1 VIAPPGC
8 GKTELLAHRANH
20 LIEALEPHQKILA
33 LTFSNKAKSNL
44 AGRLTDL
51 LGGER
56 IRRYVSVH
64 NFHGHAAEIVRAHG
78 QTLGLSTDFQMP
90 HKRATADA
98 IAPYLDGLSD
108 QDAGDLSSRIEN
120 DLRVAKQGPWDD
132 AEVLQALTRDGL
144 VQSVEI
150 ERARQSMG
158 QLHYDDL
165 LRHAQRLIRIPKV
178 AALYRTHYAAV
189 LVDEFQDLSLQ
200 HLDIALRSCDRRT
213 FVGDP
218 LQGIYSWSGA
228 RPVQVERR
236 LRRISGP
243 PMGLGVSYRSA
254 PNVLKLLNVVSVQM
268 GGQALVA
275 FDSDVWHEGGIAVGA
290 AFDSGKSEAT
300 FVEQTARLILEKQ
313 PGSTIG
319 VITRMG
325 WRRTPIDEV
334 FGGSDL
340 PSTRWDLAVD
350 NPQIINLITDAAATL
365 GNDVELEQLKN
376 EVLRKVD
383 ATDPDTRA
391 DVADAFSQ
399 IAELM
404 ENAGSVAAAL
414 SQLRI
419 MESGDSV
426 VGAGVHLLNAHV
438 GKGQQFDWVFIP
450 GFEDGHLPSFL
461 AK

>member
-1 VIAPPGC
+1 
-8 GKTELLAHRANH
+8 
-20 LIEALEPHQKILA
+20 
-33 LTFSNKAKSNL
+33 
-44 AGRLTDL
+44 
-51 LGGER
+51 
-56 IRRYVSVH
+56 
-64 NFHGHAAEIVRAHG
+64 
-78 QTLGLSTDFQMP
+78 
-90 HKRATADA
+90 
-98 IAPYLDGLSD
+98 
-108 QDAGDLSSRIEN
+108 
-120 DLRVAKQGPWDD
+120 
-132 AEVLQALTRDGL
+132 
-144 VQSVEI
+144 
-150 ERARQSMG
+150 
-158 QLHYDDL
+158 
-165 LRHAQRLIRIPKV
+165 
-178 AALYRTHYAAV
+178 
-189 LVDEFQDLSLQ
+189 
-200 HLDIALRSCDRRT
+200 
-213 FVGDP
+213 
-218 LQGIYSWSGA
+218 
-228 RPVQVERR
+228 
-236 LRRISGP
+236 
-243 PMGLGVSYRSA
+243 MGLGVSYRSA

-461 AK
+461 AKSQSALDEELRILLVMISRARHGVILSRSSSLTSKKGNSYSTKPSRWAQIVRPALGPSVESLRAHINSLSEPAN